1 MDDIKPMT
9 NQGFF
14 PYVFMLTKFKRD
26 DLLNIVQYMTL
37 SIVPI
42 ILLMYFLKK
51 YLPSVT
57 HENSS
62 LYILVVTTIEMI
74 IMVIGI
80 FFIDRIINFIPTL
93 SGKYYEIINLTNV
106 IIVYVLVMMMSQAG
120 YRERIAILLYRFDNW
135 FKIDDMIVR
144 YFGHIP
150 KKFDMFSHEAGQY
163 NLEVGRI
170 SGEGRPDVPQDAI
183 LKAKA
188 SMKNKSGTAANN
200 KGTQQATV
208 NPQISQQYAVPPPVP
223 VQGPS
228 MSNYGGGGM
237 NGGGSMG
244 MTQPVQ
250 NFNSM
255 YANTATPM
263 VGAATPGMDDMFME
277 PEAANGALGGNFGS
291 AW

>member
-1 MDDIKPMT
+1 
-9 NQGFF
+9 
-14 PYVFMLTKFKRD
+14 MLTKFKRD

-42 ILLMYFLKK
+42 ILFMYFLKK

-144 YFGHIP
+144 YFGYTP
-150 KKFDMFSHEAGQY
+150 RKFDMFSHEQGQY

-170 SGEGRPDVPQDAI
+170 SGEGRPDVPQDTI

>member
-1 MDDIKPMT
+1 
-9 NQGFF
+9 
-14 PYVFMLTKFKRD
+14 
-26 DLLNIVQYMTL
+26 
-37 SIVPI
+37 
-42 ILLMYFLKK
+42 
-51 YLPSVT
+51 
-57 HENSS
+57 
-62 LYILVVTTIEMI
+62 VVTIIEMT

-120 YRERIAILLYRFDNW
+120 YRERISILLHRFDNW
-135 FKIDDMIVR
+135 FKVDDMIVR
-144 YFGHIP
+144 YFGYTP
-150 KKFDMFSHEAGQY
+150 RPFDMFSHEAGQY

-170 SGEGRPDVPQDAI
+170 SGEGRPDVPQDTI

-200 KGTQQATV
+200 KGTQPTTI
-208 NPQISQQYAVPPPVP
+208 NPQISQQYAAPPPVP

-237 NGGGSMG
+237 SGGGSMG

-277 PEAANGALGGNFGS
+277 PEAANGALGS
-291 AW
+291 SSWSSW